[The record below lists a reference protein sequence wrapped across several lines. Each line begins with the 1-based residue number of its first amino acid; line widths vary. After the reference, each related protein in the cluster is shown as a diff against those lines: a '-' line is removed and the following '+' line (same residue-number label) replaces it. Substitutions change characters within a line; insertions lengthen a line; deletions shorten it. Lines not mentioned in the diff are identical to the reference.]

1 LSRGVQ
7 NFFKT
12 FFDALGMIP
21 AVLRYK
27 KADPPSTSMLVCTSA
42 DWKLFFKKSL
52 VAGLMPTGTK
62 RKRRNFFLRMA

>member
-12 FFDALGMIP
+12 FFDALGMKP
-21 AVLRYK
+21 AVLLYK
-27 KADPPSTSMLVCTSA
+27 KADPPSSSMLLCTRTER
-42 DWKLFFKKSL
+42 KLFYKKSL